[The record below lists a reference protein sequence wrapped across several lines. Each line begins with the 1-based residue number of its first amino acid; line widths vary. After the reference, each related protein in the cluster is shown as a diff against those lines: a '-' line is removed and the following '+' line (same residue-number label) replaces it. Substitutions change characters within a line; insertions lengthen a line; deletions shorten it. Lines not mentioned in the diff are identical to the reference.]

1 MKILDGKQT
10 AQEILKE
17 IKEKIVELIDDEQRV
32 PHLAVILVGSD
43 PASQTY
49 VKNKAK
55 ACQKNGLLSSVYELE
70 AKTTQEELIEAIH
83 FLNQDDEVDGILV
96 QLPLPK
102 HIDEISVINAIDPSK
117 DVDGLHPVNAGRL
130 SLNQEGFV
138 PCTPKGIMT
147 LLKHYDIN
155 VSGKEVVIVGRS
167 HLVGKPLSQLMLN
180 ENATVTVC
188 HSKTKDLKSHTTK
201 ADILVVAIGRQEF
214 IHDEYVKEGAVLVDV
229 GINRDEY
236 GIHGD
241 CDESAYQKASYYTPV
256 PKGVGPMTIAM
267 LIENTMESYW
277 RRENG

>member
-241 CDESAYQKASYYTPV
+241 CDESAYQKTSYYTPV

>member
-17 IKEKIVELIDDEQRV
+17 IKEEIVELIDDEQRV

-214 IHDEYVKEGAVLVDV
+214 IHDEYVKEGVVLVDV

>member
-17 IKEKIVELIDDEQRV
+17 IKEEIVELIDDEQRV

-241 CDESAYQKASYYTPV
+241 CDESAYQKTSYYTPV

>member
-214 IHDEYVKEGAVLVDV
+214 IHDEYVKEGVVLVDV